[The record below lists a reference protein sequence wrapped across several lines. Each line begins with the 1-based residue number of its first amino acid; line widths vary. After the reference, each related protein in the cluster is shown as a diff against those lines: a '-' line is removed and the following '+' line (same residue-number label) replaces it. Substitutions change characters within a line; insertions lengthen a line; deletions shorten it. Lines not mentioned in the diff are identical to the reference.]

1 MSGYATFVAEIA
13 EDLNRGSD
21 FHARIRR
28 AIHSA
33 IEHYKAKRFTFNE
46 ARTTAT
52 SSAEYL
58 SLSFAWIELDSVRV
72 EDDSGFWNPVIA
84 KSFDFIE
91 HRSRDPNDSDEPV
104 YYAEYGQQLRF
115 WPIPDR
121 TYSFQVAY
129 HAELTSISLTASD
142 SASNAWI
149 NEGRELIRCH
159 ALVDLLE
166 LYIDGPEAM
175 QKASILRGRE
185 SQEFNRL
192 KSRANRQQGTGHV
205 EPFL

>member
-1 MSGYATFVAEIA
+1 MSGYSDFVTEIR
-13 EDLNRGSD
+13 EDLDRGTAFD
-21 FHARIRR
+21 ARIRR

-33 IEHYKAKRFTFNE
+33 IQHYKGKRFTFNE

-58 SLSFAWIELDSVRV
+58 SLSFAWIEIDSLRV
-72 EDDSGFWNPVIA
+72 EDDSGHWIPLCG

-91 HRSRDPNDSDEPV
+91 HRSLDPNDSDEPV
-104 YYAEYGQQLRF
+104 YYAVYGQQLRF

-129 HAELTSISLTASD
+129 HAEFTDISLSASD

-149 NEGRELIRCH
+149 NEGRELTRCH
-159 ALVDLLE
+159 ALVELLE
-166 LYIDGPEAM
+166 LYIDGPEAV
-175 QKASILRGRE
+175 QKAIVLRGRE
-185 SQEFNRL
+185 REEFNRL
-192 KSRANRQQGTGHV
+192 KSRANRQQGSGHV
-205 EPFL
+205 EPFM